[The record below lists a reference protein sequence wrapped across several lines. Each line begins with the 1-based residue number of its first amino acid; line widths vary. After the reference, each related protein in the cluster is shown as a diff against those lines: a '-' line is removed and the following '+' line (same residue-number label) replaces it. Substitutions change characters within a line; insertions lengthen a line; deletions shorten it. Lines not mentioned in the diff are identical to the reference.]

1 LSRSQR
7 LKKLDFYSQ
16 TLGFEVDTINS
27 VQFSNHTGYDTVKGQ
42 VLNAVE
48 LQELYDGLAMN
59 KLDSAY
65 SHLLT
70 GYVGNDTF
78 LQQIG
83 KIVKKLR

>member
-1 LSRSQR
+1 
-7 LKKLDFYSQ
+7 
-16 TLGFEVDTINS
+16 

-42 VLNAVE
+42 VLDAVE
-48 LQELYDGLAMN
+48 LQELYDGLALN
-59 KLDSAY
+59 NLDSSY

-83 KIVKKLR
+83 KIVKRLR